1 MWPPAYKR
9 WPSVHLPW
17 GTVCPALSLRLL
29 LLCAAHHRTHFKLP
43 SCRSGIFGMTLAD
56 GSVGTTNGSM
66 SAGGQDNDRL
76 GWFYQRAEVKW
87 RWRCRWRCSFAR
99 GRRLLVSGLQTRLAL
114 TVSHRCVWIHFW
126 LWNEAL
132 LDDFMSLI
140 KFYSNAVGVSSYFFL
155 AFSVS
160 VFWLWDGAET
170 LWRSDTNKRTHD
182 SDSESL
188 FCETEIFGV
197 CFSNPQHQSFS
208 SLLARLGGCSPL
220 LVHEAKK
227 MCVALLLLKPNSQP
241 CRLWRETMTCMGRRT
256 HCCPKKTSSVT
267 LSRISSSLLQPS
279 PVQHKYYVV

>member
-1 MWPPAYKR
+1 MIAWVGFTKGPR
-9 WPSVHLPW
+9 WSGGGGVD
-17 GTVCPALSLRLL
+17 GG
-29 LLCAAHHRTHFKLP
+29 AA
-43 SCRSGIFGMTLAD
+43 
-56 GSVGTTNGSM
+56 
-66 SAGGQDNDRL
+66 
-76 GWFYQRAEVKW
+76 
-87 RWRCRWRCSFAR
+87 
-99 GRRLLVSGLQTRLAL
+99 LLVVDGCWFLACRQTRSHCEPQMCVDPLLAL
-114 TVSHRCVWIHFW
+114 ERSPAGW
-126 LWNEAL
+126 AY
-132 LDDFMSLI
+132 DFMSLI
-140 KFYSNAVGVSSYFFL
+140 KFYSNAVGVFSYFFL

-160 VFWLWDGAET
+160 VLWLWDGAET

-241 CRLWRETMTCMGRRT
+241 CRLWRETMTCMERRT

-279 PVQHKYYVV
+279 PVQHKYCVV